1 MPAFPFVS
9 IDADDDSVDFG
20 RFKSAGTKSLNGL
33 NSFNS
38 SNNISNNIISND
50 TAHSAP
56 SSKPST
62 RTLILAPPSIAAHEE
77 KLRAIFAPGA
87 YDRAACD
94 LQMLDRLAAGFVPL
108 AASTYDVVLV
118 LTDADGSQRDE
129 ALGLLSS
136 RQVFGALVPAM
147 KNGARLQFQDGARLD
162 GAGAREA
169 ILAGLVDKDG
179 VFEKAE
185 EEMVVVPLRLKKKK
199 AAPAAAAAPKP
210 AAAVAPA
217 ATPAKRSAVVLDLG
231 EYSDGEELVDEDS
244 LLTAEERSRPPQQP
258 PSCNID
264 GQKRRKP
271 CKDCTCGLAE
281 RLEEEDR
288 DRRIKADTKLSS
300 VFKFDSNDLNEL
312 DFTVQGKTGSCNSCS
327 LGDAFRCS
335 TCPYIGLPA
344 FKPGE
349 EVKILSGLVQL

>member
-20 RFKSAGTKSLNGL
+20 RFKSAGTKTLNGA
-33 NSFNS
+33 SP
-38 SNNISNNIISND
+38 I
-50 TAHSAP
+50 

-77 KLRAIFAPGA
+77 KLHALFAPGA
-87 YDRAACD
+87 YDRADSD

-108 AASTYDVVLV
+108 TANTYDVVLV
-118 LTDADGSQRDE
+118 LTDADGAQRDE
-129 ALGLLSS
+129 ALGLLAT

-169 ILAGLVDKDG
+169 ILAGLVEKDG
-179 VFEKAE
+179 VFEKVE
-185 EEMVVVPLRLKKKK
+185 EEEVVVPLRLKKK
-199 AAPAAAAAPKP
+199 AAPKP
-210 AAAVAPA
+210 IAVVPA

-258 PSCNID
+258 PACNID

-271 CKDCTCGLAE
+271 CKDCTCGLSE

-288 DRRIKADTKLSS
+288 DRRSKADTDLGN
-300 VFKFDSNDLNEL
+300 VFKLNSNDLNEL

>member
-20 RFKSAGTKSLNGL
+20 RFKSVAVKSNGVNGTQ
-33 NSFNS
+33 
-38 SNNISNNIISND
+38 
-50 TAHSAP
+50 
-56 SSKPST
+56 KPTT
-62 RTLILAPPSIAAHEE
+62 RTLILAPPAIAAHEE
-77 KLRAIFAPGA
+77 KLHALFASDSP

-94 LQMLDRLAAGFVPL
+94 LQMLDRIAAGFVPL
-108 AASTYDVVLV
+108 TANTYDTVLV
-118 LTDADGSQRDE
+118 LTDADGSQRAE
-129 ALGLLSS
+129 ALSLLSN
-136 RQVFGALVPAM
+136 RPVFAALVPAM
-147 KNGARLQFQDGARLD
+147 KNNARLTFQDGAPLQ

-169 ILAGLVDKDG
+169 ILAGLVEKDG
-179 VFEKAE
+179 VFEKVE
-185 EEMVVVPLRLKKKK
+185 EEEVVVPLRLKKKAPK
-199 AAPAAAAAPKP
+199 AVEVAAPAAAS
-210 AAAVAPA
+210 AVNAQG
-217 ATPAKRSAVVLDLG
+217 KRPAVVLDLG
-231 EYSDGEELVDEDS
+231 EYSDGEKLVDEDS

-258 PSCNID
+258 PACNID

-281 RLEEEDR
+281 RLEDEDK
-288 DRRIKADTKLSS
+288 DRRTQADSDLKN
-300 VFKFDSNDLNEL
+300 VFKLNSNDLNEL

>member
-9 IDADDDSVDFG
+9 IDADDESVDFG
-20 RFKSAGTKSLNGL
+20 RFKSTKSVNTVSMTTPTL
-33 NSFNS
+33 S
-38 SNNISNNIISND
+38 
-50 TAHSAP
+50 TPSA
-56 SSKPST
+56 ST

-77 KLRAIFAPGA
+77 KLHALFAPGA
-87 YDRAACD
+87 YDRAAAD

-108 AASTYDVVLV
+108 TANTYDAVLI
-118 LTDADGSQRDE
+118 LTDADGAQRDE
-129 ALGLLSS
+129 ALGLLST
-136 RQVFGALVPAM
+136 RQVFAALVPAM
-147 KNGARLQFQDGARLD
+147 KNKARLQFQDGARLE

-169 ILAGLVDKDG
+169 ILAGLVEKDG
-179 VFEKAE
+179 VFEKVEDE
-185 EEMVVVPLRLKKKK
+185 EIVVPLRLKKKLS
-199 AAPAAAAAPKP
+199 AKP
-210 AAAVAPA
+210 AAT
-217 ATPAKRSAVVLDLG
+217 TPTPEVTAKKRTAVVLDLG

-258 PSCNID
+258 PACNID

-281 RLEEEDR
+281 RLEEDDR
-288 DRRIKADTKLSS
+288 ERRSKADNDLKS
-300 VFKFDSNDLNEL
+300 VFKLNSNDLNEL

>member
-20 RFKSAGTKSLNGL
+20 RFKSAGTKTPNG
-33 NSFNS
+33 
-38 SNNISNNIISND
+38 ISNG
-50 TAHSAP
+50 TTTTP
-56 SSKPST
+56 SKPST

-77 KLRAIFAPGA
+77 KLHALFAPGA
-87 YDRAACD
+87 YDRAASD

-108 AASTYDVVLV
+108 TANTYDVVLV
-118 LTDADGSQRDE
+118 LTDADGAQRDE
-129 ALGLLSS
+129 ALGLLST

-179 VFEKAE
+179 VFEKVE
-185 EEMVVVPLRLKKKK
+185 EEEVVVPLRLKKKVV
-199 AAPAAAAAPKP
+199 PKP
-210 AAAVAPA
+210 AVAMVSPPA
-217 ATPAKRSAVVLDLG
+217 TTPAKRSAVVLDLG

-258 PSCNID
+258 PACNID

-288 DRRIKADTKLSS
+288 DRRSKADANLSN
-300 VFKFDSNDLNEL
+300 VFKFNSNDLNEL

>member
-20 RFKSAGTKSLNGL
+20 RFKSAGVKTFNGA
-33 NSFNS
+33 NKVFS
-38 SNNISNNIISND
+38 
-50 TAHSAP
+50 HSP
-56 SSKPST
+56 PQSST

-77 KLRAIFAPGA
+77 KLRALFAPGA
-87 YDRAACD
+87 YQRSSTD

-108 AASTYDVVLV
+108 TANTYDLVLV
-118 LTDADGSQRDE
+118 LNDVDGTQHEE
-129 ALGLLSS
+129 ALNLLSK

-162 GAGAREA
+162 GAGVREA
-169 ILAGLVDKDG
+169 ILAGLVDKNG
-179 VFEKAE
+179 VFEKVE
-185 EEMVVVPLRLKKKK
+185 EEEVVVPLRLKKKTSAK
-199 AAPAAAAAPKP
+199 PIAVIPTPTPVKRPAA
-210 AAAVAPA
+210 
-217 ATPAKRSAVVLDLG
+217 VLDLG
-231 EYSDGEELVDEDS
+231 EYSDGEELIDEDS

-258 PSCNID
+258 PACNVD

-271 CKDCTCGLAE
+271 CKDCTCGLSE

-288 DRRIKADTKLSS
+288 DRRNKADSNLSNAFKLNT
-300 VFKFDSNDLNEL
+300 DDLNEL
-312 DFTVQGKTGSCNSCS
+312 DFTVKGKTGSCNSCS

>member
-9 IDADDDSVDFG
+9 IDADDDSVDFA
-20 RFKSAGTKSLNGL
+20 RFKSGSTKSNG
-33 NSFNS
+33 
-38 SNNISNNIISND
+38 
-50 TAHSAP
+50 TA
-56 SSKPST
+56 SKPTT
-62 RTLILAPPSIAAHEE
+62 RTLILAPPAIAAHEE
-77 KLRAIFAPGA
+77 KLHALFASD

-108 AASTYDVVLV
+108 VANTYDTVLV
-118 LTDADGSQRDE
+118 LTDADGAQRAE
-129 ALGLLSS
+129 AVRLLSS
-136 RQVFGALVPAM
+136 RPVFAALVPAM
-147 KNGARLQFQDGARLD
+147 KNNARLQFQDGARLE

-169 ILAGLVDKDG
+169 ILAGLVEKDG
-179 VFEKAE
+179 VFEKVE
-185 EEMVVVPLRLKKKK
+185 EEEVVVPLRLKKKT
-199 AAPAAAAAPKP
+199 PAAAAAPV
-210 AAAVAPA
+210 AAAPA
-217 ATPAKRSAVVLDLG
+217 IVNAQGKRPAVTLDLG

-258 PSCNID
+258 PACNID

-281 RLEEEDR
+281 RLEGEDR
-288 DRRIKADTKLSS
+288 DRRTQADSDLKN
-300 VFKFDSNDLNEL
+300 VFKLNANDLNEL